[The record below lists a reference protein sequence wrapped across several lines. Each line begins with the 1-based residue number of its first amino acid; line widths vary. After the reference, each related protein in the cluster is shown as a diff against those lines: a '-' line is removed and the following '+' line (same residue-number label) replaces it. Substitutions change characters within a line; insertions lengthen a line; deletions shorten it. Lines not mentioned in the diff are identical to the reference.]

1 MTSQFFSDVIDA
13 VFVVDYFS
21 VGVDVIQWR
30 LLRHDQENLLQ
41 RHCDGVCSETR
52 KSMSFCKFESLP
64 LQKMHF
70 TTESH
75 LLPI

>member
-13 VFVVDYFS
+13 VFVVDYFY

-41 RHCDGVCSETR
+41 RYCDGVCSETR
-52 KSMSFCKFESLP
+52 
-64 LQKMHF
+64 
-70 TTESH
+70 
-75 LLPI
+75 